1 MTYSL
6 RAALLAGALLVTGQA
21 ATAETVTL
29 EQAIAKAAEAAPLL
43 KADEAAISAAR
54 AGRAQVNVRPNPSV
68 TVEAEN
74 FIGSGRY
81 GVLSQA
87 EITATYSQPIER
99 GGKRDARVALAE
111 RDVSVAEVSSKV
123 TRLDL
128 AALVQRAFLDILI
141 ANDVVTIAKF
151 RLTTEREIQTEA
163 LRRVRVY
170 KDPLFVETR
179 ASARVS
185 QARIGLEQ
193 AEFRL
198 NAARNLLA
206 GFWGG
211 DGDDLI
217 VSGDLVTGE
226 GGALKLGAS
235 EEALAEAKVARASAA
250 VIVEETKRTQDYTV
264 NGGTR
269 FLRGT
274 NDVALVAGVT
284 IPIGRFDR
292 NQGGIERA
300 KAERERIAYATEAV
314 RLEKLRRLASLR
326 ADADAAK
333 QKADA
338 LVREVYPKTHKTLRQ
353 VREGYNRGGFTFR
366 DVQDAADAI
375 LDVQDQWLESI
386 TQYRDLQTEIDR
398 LTGRFDDAQAEE
410 TMNGTKP

>member
-1 MTYSL
+1 MLKST
-6 RAALLAGALLVTGQA
+6 RAALFAGALLGWSHLA
-21 ATAETVTL
+21 SAETVTL
-29 EQAIAKAAEAAPLL
+29 DEAIARAAEAAPII
-43 KADEAAISAAR
+43 KADEAAVAAAR
-54 AGRAQVNVRPNPSV
+54 AGRQQAGVRPNPSV
-68 TVEAEN
+68 IVEAEN
-74 FIGSGRY
+74 FVGSGPYDVFR
-81 GVLSQA
+81 QA

-111 RDVSVAEVSSKV
+111 RDIGVAEASSKV

-128 AALVQRAFLDILI
+128 AASVQRAFLDILI
-141 ANDVVTIAKF
+141 ANDVLTIAKS
-151 RLTTEREIQTEA
+151 RLSTEQEIQAEA
-163 LRRVRVY
+163 LRRVRGY

-179 ASARVS
+179 AAARVS
-185 QARIGLEQ
+185 QARIGVEQ
-193 AEFRL
+193 AESRL
-198 NAARNLLA
+198 AAARDLLA

-211 DGDDLI
+211 NGASLIVDGDLM
-217 VSGDLVTGE
+217 SGKVT
-226 GGALKLGAS
+226 ALKLGAPD
-235 EEALAEAKVARASAA
+235 EELAEARVARARAA
-250 VIVEETKRTQDYTV
+250 VVVEETKRTLDYTV

-274 NDVALVAGVT
+274 NDVALVAGIT

-300 KAERERIAYATEAV
+300 RAERERISFTMEAV

-333 QKADA
+333 RRADA
-338 LVREVYPKTHKTLRQ
+338 LVREVYPQTHKTLSQ

-375 LDVQDQWLESI
+375 LQVQDHWLQSI

-398 LTGRFDDAQAEE
+398 LTGHFDPEQPLE
-410 TMNGTKP
+410 TQP